1 MGNIL
6 LRLKILPFFGIFKRN
21 KEKEHYAYD
30 ELGEWIIISG
40 NSKLG
45 FLYSIISKT
54 VSKLAK
60 YYDLYI
66 LQFLEDSEIRNFY
79 TIKAMVSTRSPIKDS
94 LLSSKLS
101 QSLSKH
107 GTLGQIDVVKLRYCG
122 MNYLFFKFN
131 ILLKKSKN
139 VKEDVKVLLPPLGVS
154 ASGIPYSTKD
164 LFKSIFEYNSNA
176 VCQSILEFKDD
187 NTARILA
194 NCSDYVDL
202 EGIKYSLSY
211 FSKDFKTSVR
221 SSIRSVEVE
230 IEAKDFNK
238 HALIPLLW
246 NNFLD
251 IYSSSSC

>member
-1 MGNIL
+1 M
-6 LRLKILPFFGIFKRN
+6 RFKILPFFDIFKRS
-21 KEKEHYAYD
+21 KDKDHFVYD
-30 ELGEWIIISG
+30 ELGEWIMISR
-40 NSKLG
+40 NPKLG

-94 LLSSKLS
+94 LFSSKLS
-101 QSLSKH
+101 QSLSKY
-107 GTLGQIDVVKLRYCG
+107 GTLGQVNVVKLRYCG
-122 MNYLFFKFN
+122 MNYLFFRFN
-131 ILLKKSKN
+131 VLLKKNKN
-139 VKEDVKVLLPPLGVS
+139 VRADVKVLLPPLGVS
-154 ASGIPYSTKD
+154 TSGIPYTIND

-176 VCQSILEFKDD
+176 VCQSILELKDD

-194 NCSDYVDL
+194 NCNDYIDL
-202 EGIKYSLSY
+202 DGIKYSLSY
-211 FSKDFKTSVR
+211 FSKDFKTSVKSSVR
-221 SSIRSVEVE
+221 SIE
-230 IEAKDFNK
+230 IEIETKDFNK

-251 IYSSSSC
+251 IYSTSSTC